1 MHQYYIIT
9 KLEAIKMGYRGEL
22 HDRFTMRYP
31 ELEISEQRIAD
42 QRSAIVTTGLLTK
55 PWLEEIRVQV
65 AENIKEANVIA
76 EEETTQPID
85 ENEQKEDSRSLEH
98 QLTAE
103 NPELDKIKIEFY
115 KTLKEIEGSKN
126 CVISRQTRSKQC
138 SHYANT

>member
-55 PWLEEIRVQV
+55 PWLEENRIQM
-65 AENIKEANVIA
+65 AENIKE
-76 EEETTQPID
+76 T
-85 ENEQKEDSRSLEH
+85 KW
-98 QLTAE
+98 
-103 NPELDKIKIEFY
+103 
-115 KTLKEIEGSKN
+115 
-126 CVISRQTRSKQC
+126 KQRKKQ
-138 SHYANT
+138 HNLLMKMNKRR